1 MVRPRLAACSVAWN
15 TETLELESA
24 DGRTQVV
31 DILWRDALE
40 AVQQHFLTTP
50 YVVGELQFEPRIA
63 DRLDDQVF
71 DDYCNSFLYYLEWSY
86 LPDGQYPLLYE
97 LSSDASQFGNC
108 RQQFWSVYV
117 TPCLPCKEKRQRM
130 GSKILVGQLPHVEGA
145 DEKAEM
151 YQHAIRKIFESMNA
165 AGHHGVLMSFPG
177 TEPAAVVMSR
187 RSGRQASACR
197 GRRRLRDS
205 ARVPARAHDCC
216 GQPGAL
222 HPSWH
227 PVRIRHQLPVLGV
240 LDAQGCPRR
249 LGATAW
255 LRAQAGQCIR

>member
-31 DILWRDALE
+31 DILWRDALK

-50 YVVGELQFEPRIA
+50 FVVGELQFEPRIA

-117 TPCLPCKEKRQRM
+117 VTRCL
-130 GSKILVGQLPHVEGA
+130 
-145 DEKAEM
+145 
-151 YQHAIRKIFESMNA
+151 
-165 AGHHGVLMSFPG
+165 GV
-177 TEPAAVVMSR
+177 TSR
-187 RSGRQASACR
+187 LC
-197 GRRRLRDS
+197 
-205 ARVPARAHDCC
+205 HWC
-216 GQPGAL
+216 GQ
-222 HPSWH
+222 
-227 PVRIRHQLPVLGV
+227 
-240 LDAQGCPRR
+240 C
-249 LGATAW
+249 
-255 LRAQAGQCIR
+255 